1 LLYHRIRKLGYK
13 WNHKRVYKALGL
25 NIKRR
30 TKKRIPTRIK
40 QPLQYLCSPNEQWAM
55 DFMSDTLYGG
65 RRYRILNIMDEYNR
79 ELIEFE
85 VSNSLPSNKVI
96 QALQRAITKVNKSR

>member
-1 LLYHRIRKLGYK
+1 M
-13 WNHKRVYKALGL
+13 
-25 NIKRR
+25 
-30 TKKRIPTRIK
+30 
-40 QPLQYLCSPNEQWAM
+40 QYLSAPNEQWAM

-65 RRYRILNIMDEYNR
+65 RRYRILNIMDEFNR

-96 QALQRAITKVNKSR
+96 QALQRAIDFRGKPKSIRVDNDIS